1 MKVLV
6 CFSLVMLSLLLFV
19 RCKSSEEVVKF
30 KPYKFKDYVTKE
42 IEVYEA
48 RECLYPLLDSIIMKT
63 KECPMYQGLKIKMA
77 FIYGVWSDSITQF
90 GISAVYLSKYI
101 NHAKW
106 TDAVFYYCGYD
117 FYYGGNFYEPFFIKT
132 HKTTTI
138 TCIIPMKY
146 QCELHNMGDFEMEW
160 QYAYRDGC
168 ITNVVYGNCNEK
180 PGGLII
186 NK

>member
-106 TDAVFYYCGYD
+106 TDAVFYYG
-117 FYYGGNFYEPFFIKT
+117 
-132 HKTTTI
+132 
-138 TCIIPMKY
+138 
-146 QCELHNMGDFEMEW
+146 
-160 QYAYRDGC
+160 
-168 ITNVVYGNCNEK
+168 
-180 PGGLII
+180 
-186 NK
+186 

>member
-106 TDAVFYYCGYD
+106 TDAVFYYGGYKNICACIYNPELSILITPIT
-117 FYYGGNFYEPFFIKT
+117 FPIISQLS
-132 HKTTTI
+132 TI
-138 TCIIPMKY
+138 IGSM
-146 QCELHNMGDFEMEW
+146 
-160 QYAYRDGC
+160 
-168 ITNVVYGNCNEK
+168 
-180 PGGLII
+180 
-186 NK
+186 